1 MKEKS
6 YIRGNKGITNM
17 TLIVIVLVIFILLLA
32 GFSAYLII
40 NPKTVYV
47 TQNTPTEQENQ
58 TIGNIQTEQTVSN
71 SSVIKTEKE
80 DNKLNN
86 NILSNENIYE
96 KIKGTYEY
104 STESYPGY
112 EDIYIGNRLFLKEDG
127 TFVYVITK
135 DNPEG
140 YCGNY
145 IINNSEIILNKLFG
159 FGSDVGLTV
168 VEGNIKLELKDDG
181 TIFDANKYIQTP
193 LSNVVLTKKSTEINE
208 TFMEYINAS
217 IKYDAFFNENIV
229 QD

>member
-1 MKEKS
+1 MKENCC
-6 YIRGNKGITNM
+6 IRGNKGITNM
-17 TLIVIVLVIFILLLA
+17 TLIVIVLVIFILLLT

-40 NPKTVYV
+40 NPKTVYI
-47 TQNTPTEQENQ
+47 TQNTPKEQDNQ
-58 TIGNIQTEQTVSN
+58 TIGSIQTEQTVSN
-71 SSVIKTEKE
+71 SSVIVTEKE
-80 DNKLNN
+80 DIKTNN
-86 NILSNENIYE
+86 NISENENKYE
-96 KIKGTYEY
+96 EIKGTYEY

-112 EDIYIGNRLFLKEDG
+112 EGIYIGNRLFLKEDG

-145 IINNSEIILNKLFG
+145 MINNSEIILNKLFG

-168 VEGNIKLELKDDG
+168 VEGKIKLEIKEDG

-193 LSNVVLTKKSTEINE
+193 LSNVVLTKKSTEVNE
-208 TFMEYINAS
+208 TFKDYINAS
-217 IKYDAFFNENIV
+217 IKYDAFFNEDIV